1 MGDLPSLALSFD
13 DVLLLPAHSA
23 VLPGEVNVSTK
34 FASIELNVPVLS
46 SAMDTVTEAEL
57 AIALAREGGLG
68 VIHRN
73 MPIDQQSD
81 QVARVKRS
89 ENTVIQSPHTV
100 SPETRLG
107 ELHRLMHEKGVSGFP
122 VVDKDGRLA
131 VRTVEVAWRRERSV
145 LVKKGLSAGQEVIV
159 SRLPSAVPGM
169 LIRKAPS
176 KSDTVL
182 GRR

>member
-1 MGDLPSLALSFD
+1 M
-13 DVLLLPAHSA
+13 
-23 VLPGEVNVSTK
+23 ST
-34 FASIELNVPVLS
+34 
-46 SAMDTVTEAEL
+46 TYTL
-57 AIALAREGGLG
+57 AIRDGDS
-68 VIHRN
+68 VY
-73 MPIDQQSD
+73 
-81 QVARVKRS
+81 
-89 ENTVIQSPHTV
+89 
-100 SPETRLG
+100 
-107 ELHRLMHEKGVSGFP
+107 